1 MEIKRPEPGEEPEQI
16 TFDVKDENSGTTI
29 SIDTVISPRKMT
41 YEETMS
47 CFDRAYDELLD
58 ILQKDNDSLDNIVM
72 SFSSLTAYVMDCQY
86 TYISGRLPDYRL

>member
-16 TFDVKDENSGTTI
+16 TLDVKDENSGTTI

-47 CFDRAYDELLD
+47 CFDRAFLLVSLVCCVIGGGT
-58 ILQKDNDSLDNIVM
+58 ILRTLLQ
-72 SFSSLTAYVMDCQY
+72 
-86 TYISGRLPDYRL
+86 